1 MGEAELYA
9 GGRREADD
17 VTNLNQI
24 NSQRQLLRVFGGL
37 NEGYACSEAE
47 LSREKNFSS
56 RGYPALET
64 RKPRRKVRQ
73 ATGMNG
79 MYHLNGLLTV
89 EGTTLRYAPD
99 DGSDTVELKDALTD
113 SEKKMVGM
121 GTKVLIWPDKMSFD
135 TAAGTLSALG
145 SGWQQGGKSLT
156 VTPCDAAGVVY
167 TPNKFG
173 ATEPESPKN
182 GDVWLKQAEDAP
194 WSYRDALKLYS
205 TAGGW
210 QNILLN
216 YCRVTCEGLGEAFKA
231 GDTVTLTG
239 IPGVVKNAYSA
250 DFGGDVVVDDVAGD
264 SVILSIAPDIESVLY
279 YGTCVVTGQSVVWTA
294 MDGKTTQTFDG
305 PFPDVTAQRRVPDL
319 DWLTEHNN
327 RVWGCSSTE
336 NVIYACKLGDAT
348 NWFSYRGTAAD
359 SYAVTVGSDGAFTG
373 AATCMGYALFFKE
386 NTLHKLYGSKPSD
399 FQLSSLRCRGV
410 AKGAA
415 RSLCVINE
423 TLYYLSP
430 DGVMAWDGSI
440 PTKVSTALDP
450 ARLRNVKSA
459 LGGALDGRYY
469 LHLVRGSGEAQAVRL
484 LVYDTER
491 GLWQEEDV
499 CSYEMAGS
507 GGQLYL
513 WDGKAIWAADADREE
528 NWQQAGG
535 IEDGVSFELVSG
547 DIGLDG
553 PEELYLSRLT
563 LRLEAEVKSRIEV
576 AVSYDSGAWE
586 TLAQLTADGR
596 RCFDVPFVPRRCGS
610 LRLRLKGR
618 GQLTLRSL
626 TRTSAAAKGGIL
638 AQEVN

>member
-1 MGEAELYA
+1 M
-9 GGRREADD
+9 
-17 VTNLNQI
+17 
-24 NSQRQLLRVFGGL
+24 
-37 NEGYACSEAE
+37 
-47 LSREKNFSS
+47 
-56 RGYPALET
+56 
-64 RKPRRKVRQ
+64 
-73 ATGMNG
+73 
-79 MYHLNGLLTV
+79 
-89 EGTTLRYAPD
+89 
-99 DGSDTVELKDALTD
+99 
-113 SEKKMVGM
+113 
-121 GTKVLIWPDKMSFD
+121 
-135 TAAGTLSALG
+135 SALG
-145 SGWQQGGKSLT
+145 AVWSGTNTS
-156 VTPCDAAGVVY
+156 VEFAPCDAEGKVY
-167 TPNKFG
+167 EVSGCGP
-173 ATEPESPKN
+173 AEPDKPTD
-182 GDVWLKQAEDAP
+182 GQLFLRVEDPEKP
-194 WSYRDALKLYS
+194 WSSESTLEVYS
-205 TAGGW
+205 EASGNW
-210 QNILLN
+210 SAVVLD
-216 YCRVTCEGLGEAFKA
+216 YCRISAKGVGTDFAAE
-231 GDTVTLTG
+231 DTVTLTG
-239 IPGVVKNAYSA
+239 SAAEQAGQWNELDGDRIVYDAGTDALRVKADPGGEWFYGCLTRTGAAVRWVSLDGSVSREFVSAEVVE
-250 DFGGDVVVDDVAGD
+250 
-264 SVILSIAPDIESVLY
+264 LE
-279 YGTCVVTGQSVVWTA
+279 
-294 MDGKTTQTFDG
+294 
-305 PFPDVTAQRRVPDL
+305 RRVPDM
-319 DWLTEHNN
+319 DYLTECDN
-327 RVWGCSSTE
+327 RVWGCSNKE
-336 NVIYACKLGDAT
+336 NVIYACKLGDPT
-348 NWFSYRGTAAD
+348 NWFSYRGIAAD

-547 DIGLDG
+547 NIGLDS

-610 LRLRLKGR
+610 LRFRLKGR

>member
-1 MGEAELYA
+1 M
-9 GGRREADD
+9 
-17 VTNLNQI
+17 NLNQI
-24 NSQRQLLRVFGGL
+24 TSQRQLLRVFGGL

-64 RKPRRKVRQ
+64 RKPRRKVRD
-73 ATGMNG
+73 AAGMNG

-99 DGSDTVELKDALTD
+99 DGGAAVELENALTD
-113 SEKKMVGM
+113 GEKKMVGM

-216 YCRVTCEGLGEAFKA
+216 YCRVTCEGLGKAFKA

-239 IPGVVKNAYSA
+239 IPSVVKNAYSA
-250 DFGGDVVVDDVAGD
+250 DFGGDVAVDDVAGD

-279 YGTCVVTGQSVVWTA
+279 YGTCAVTGQSVVWTA

-359 SYAVTVGSDGAFTG
+359 SYAVTVGSDGAFT
-373 AATCMGYALFFKE
+373 
-386 NTLHKLYGSKPSD
+386 
-399 FQLSSLRCRGV
+399 LSL
-410 AKGAA
+410 
-415 RSLCVINE
+415 IH
-423 TLYYLSP
+423 
-430 DGVMAWDGSI
+430 I
-440 PTKVSTALDP
+440 
-450 ARLRNVKSA
+450 
-459 LGGALDGRYY
+459 
-469 LHLVRGSGEAQAVRL
+469 
-484 LVYDTER
+484 
-491 GLWQEEDV
+491 
-499 CSYEMAGS
+499 
-507 GGQLYL
+507 
-513 WDGKAIWAADADREE
+513 
-528 NWQQAGG
+528 
-535 IEDGVSFELVSG
+535 
-547 DIGLDG
+547 
-553 PEELYLSRLT
+553 
-563 LRLEAEVKSRIEV
+563 
-576 AVSYDSGAWE
+576 
-586 TLAQLTADGR
+586 
-596 RCFDVPFVPRRCGS
+596 
-610 LRLRLKGR
+610 
-618 GQLTLRSL
+618 
-626 TRTSAAAKGGIL
+626 
-638 AQEVN
+638 

>member
-1 MGEAELYA
+1 MLL
-9 GGRREADD
+9 
-17 VTNLNQI
+17 TNRTGVKNT
-24 NSQRQLLRVFGGL
+24 RDLLRAFGGL
-37 NEGYACSEAE
+37 NETYGCTEAE
-47 LSREKNFSS
+47 YSGGMNFSA
-56 RGYPALET
+56 RDFPALST
-64 RKPRRKVRQ
+64 RLPRRRLQ
-73 ATGMNG
+73 ELAGLNG

-89 EGTTLRYAPD
+89 CGRDLVYTPDEAPAQPV
-99 DGSDTVELKDALTD
+99 TVKNAVAD
-113 SEKKMVGM
+113 SRKTMVGI
-121 GTKVLIWPDKMSFD
+121 GTKILIFPDKVAFD
-135 TAAGTLSALG
+135 TADGSAAPLGAAWEAGSLSVSFA
-145 SGWQQGGKSLT
+145 
-156 VTPCDAAGVVY
+156 PCDASGNTYEVKDKG
-167 TPNKFG
+167 TK
-173 ATEPESPKN
+173 EPEHPQD
-182 GDVWLKQAEDAP
+182 GQLF
-194 WSYRDALKLYS
+194 LKLNEPDKPYS
-205 TAGGW
+205 AENTLEVYSEASGNWTVIPLDYCLVTAEGIGAEF
-210 QNILLN
+210 
-216 YCRVTCEGLGEAFKA
+216 RVW
-231 GDTVTLTG
+231 DTVTLTG
-239 IPGVVKNAYSA
+239 TGAEQAGQWAGLDGDRIVYGVTETTLRLRADPGGEHFYGRLVHNGSSA
-250 DFGGDVVVDDVAGD
+250 
-264 SVILSIAPDIESVLY
+264 
-279 YGTCVVTGQSVVWTA
+279 VWVS
-294 MDGKTTQTFDG
+294 MDGTQREEY
-305 PFPDVTAQRRVPDL
+305 FPAEGVKAERRVPDL
-319 DWLTEHNN
+319 EYLTECDN
-327 RVWGCSSTE
+327 RVWGCSNKE
-336 NVIYACKLGDAT
+336 NVIYACKLGDPT
-348 NWFSYRGTAAD
+348 NWFSYRGIAAD
-359 SYAVTVGSDGAFTG
+359 SYAVTVGSDGPFTG

-547 DIGLDG
+547 DIGLDS

>member
-1 MGEAELYA
+1 MLL
-9 GGRREADD
+9 
-17 VTNLNQI
+17 TNRTGVKNT
-24 NSQRQLLRVFGGL
+24 RDLLRAFGGL
-37 NEGYACSEAE
+37 NETYGCTEAE
-47 LSREKNFSS
+47 YSGGMNFSA
-56 RGYPALET
+56 RDFPALST
-64 RKPRRKVRQ
+64 RLPRRRLQ
-73 ATGMNG
+73 ELAGLNG

-89 EGTTLRYAPD
+89 CGQNLVYTPDEAPAQPVTVKNAVADSRKTMVGIGTKILIFPDKVAFDTADGSAAPLGAAWEAGSLSVSFAPCDASGNTYEVKDKGTKEPEHPQDGQLFLKLNEPDKPYSAENTLEVYSEASGNWTVIPLDYCLVTAEGIGAEFRVWDTVTMTGTGAEQAGQWAGLDGDRIVYGVTETTLRLRADPGGEHFYGRLVHN
-99 DGSDTVELKDALTD
+99 GS
-113 SEKKMVGM
+113 
-121 GTKVLIWPDKMSFD
+121 
-135 TAAGTLSALG
+135 SA
-145 SGWQQGGKSLT
+145 
-156 VTPCDAAGVVY
+156 
-167 TPNKFG
+167 
-173 ATEPESPKN
+173 
-182 GDVWLKQAEDAP
+182 VWV
-194 WSYRDALKLYS
+194 S
-205 TAGGW
+205 
-210 QNILLN
+210 
-216 YCRVTCEGLGEAFKA
+216 
-231 GDTVTLTG
+231 
-239 IPGVVKNAYSA
+239 
-250 DFGGDVVVDDVAGD
+250 
-264 SVILSIAPDIESVLY
+264 
-279 YGTCVVTGQSVVWTA
+279 
-294 MDGKTTQTFDG
+294 MDGTQREEY
-305 PFPDVTAQRRVPDL
+305 FPAEGVKVERRVPDL
-319 DWLTEHNN
+319 EYLTECDN
-327 RVWGCSSTE
+327 RVWGCSSSE
-336 NVIYACKLGDAT
+336 NVIYACKLGDPT
-348 NWFSYRGTAAD
+348 NWFSYRGIAAD

-547 DIGLDG
+547 DIGLDS

>member
-1 MGEAELYA
+1 MLL
-9 GGRREADD
+9 
-17 VTNLNQI
+17 TNRTGVKNT
-24 NSQRQLLRVFGGL
+24 RDLLRAFGGL
-37 NEGYACSEAE
+37 NETYGCTEAE
-47 LSREKNFSS
+47 YSGGMNFSA
-56 RGYPALET
+56 RDFPALST
-64 RKPRRKVRQ
+64 RLPRRRLQ
-73 ATGMNG
+73 ELAGLNG

-89 EGTTLRYAPD
+89 CGQDLVYTPDEAPAQPV
-99 DGSDTVELKDALTD
+99 TVKNAVAD
-113 SEKKMVGM
+113 SRKTMVGI
-121 GTKVLIWPDKMSFD
+121 GTKILIFPDKVAFD
-135 TAAGTLSALG
+135 TANGSAAPLGAAWEAGNLSVSFA
-145 SGWQQGGKSLT
+145 
-156 VTPCDAAGVVY
+156 PCDASGNTYEVKDKG
-167 TPNKFG
+167 TK
-173 ATEPESPKN
+173 EPEHPQD
-182 GDVWLKQAEDAP
+182 GQLF
-194 WSYRDALKLYS
+194 LKLNEPDKPYS
-205 TAGGW
+205 AENTLEVYSETSGNWTVIPLDYCLVTAEGIGAEF
-210 QNILLN
+210 
-216 YCRVTCEGLGEAFKA
+216 RVW
-231 GDTVTLTG
+231 DTVTLTG
-239 IPGVVKNAYSA
+239 TGAEQAGQWAGLDGDRIVYGVTETTLRLRADPGGEHFYGRLVHNGSSA
-250 DFGGDVVVDDVAGD
+250 
-264 SVILSIAPDIESVLY
+264 
-279 YGTCVVTGQSVVWTA
+279 VWVS
-294 MDGKTTQTFDG
+294 MDGTQREEY
-305 PFPDVTAQRRVPDL
+305 FPAEGVKAERRVPDL
-319 DWLTEHNN
+319 EYLTECDN
-327 RVWGCSSTE
+327 RVWGCSSSE
-336 NVIYACKLGDAT
+336 NVIYACKLGDPT
-348 NWFSYRGTAAD
+348 NWFSYRGIAAD

-547 DIGLDG
+547 NIGLDS

-610 LRLRLKGR
+610 LRFRLKGR

>member
-1 MGEAELYA
+1 M
-9 GGRREADD
+9 
-17 VTNLNQI
+17 NLNQI
-24 NSQRQLLRVFGGL
+24 TSQRQLLRVFGGL

-64 RKPRRKVRQ
+64 RKPRRKVRD
-73 ATGMNG
+73 AAGMNG

-99 DGSDTVELKDALTD
+99 DGGAAVELENALTD
-113 SEKKMVGM
+113 GEKKMVGM

-216 YCRVTCEGLGEAFKA
+216 YCRVTCEGLGKAFKA

-239 IPGVVKNAYSA
+239 IPSVVKNAYSA
-250 DFGGDVVVDDVAGD
+250 DFGGDVAVDDVAGD

-279 YGTCVVTGQSVVWTA
+279 YGTCAVTGQSVVWTA

-359 SYAVTVGSDGAFTG
+359 SYAVTVGSDGDFTG
-373 AATCMGYALFFKE
+373 ASTCLGYVLFFKE
-386 NTLHKLYGSKPSD
+386 NCIHKLYGSKPSD
-399 FQLSSLRCRGV
+399 FQLSAIRCRGV
-410 AKGAA
+410 ARNAS
-415 RSLCVINE
+415 RSLCVLNE

-430 DGVMAWDGSI
+430 DGVMAWDGSV
-440 PTKVSTALDP
+440 PSKVSEKLNT
-450 ARLRNVKSA
+450 ARLSNVRA
-459 LGGALDGRYY
+459 AVGGALDGRYY
-469 LHLVRGSGEAQAVRL
+469 LYLMRDSGGEKPEERL

-491 GLWQEEDV
+491 GLWQEENG
-499 CSYEMAGS
+499 CSYEMAS
-507 GGQLYL
+507 TGGQLYL
-513 WDGKAIWAADADREE
+513 WDGADIWAADPSRESD
-528 NWQQAGG
+528 WQTT
-535 IEDGVSFELVSG
+535 EGVEATIPFELITG

-553 PEELYLSRLT
+553 AEDRYLSRLT
-563 LRLEAEVKSRIEV
+563 LRLDADCASTV
-576 AVSYDSGAWE
+576 ALEVSYDGGGWEPVAAWQVSG
-586 TLAQLTADGR
+586 QR
-596 RCFDVPFVPRRCGS
+596 KNFDQSFVPRRCS
-610 LRLRLKGR
+610 TLRLRLR
-618 GQLTLRSL
+618 GEGQITLRSL
-626 TRTSAAAKGGIL
+626 ARTIASARGGIL
-638 AQEVN
+638 EQEV

>member
-1 MGEAELYA
+1 MLL
-9 GGRREADD
+9 
-17 VTNLNQI
+17 TNRTGVKNT
-24 NSQRQLLRVFGGL
+24 RDLLRAFGGL
-37 NEGYACSEAE
+37 NETYGCTEAE
-47 LSREKNFSS
+47 YSGGMNFSA
-56 RGYPALET
+56 RDFPALST
-64 RKPRRKVRQ
+64 RLPRRRLQ
-73 ATGMNG
+73 ELAGLNG

-89 EGTTLRYAPD
+89 CGQDLVYTPDEAPAQPV
-99 DGSDTVELKDALTD
+99 TVKNAVAD
-113 SEKKMVGM
+113 SRKTMVGI
-121 GTKVLIWPDKMSFD
+121 GTKILIFPDKVAFD
-135 TAAGTLSALG
+135 TADGSAAPLGAAWEAGSLSVSFA
-145 SGWQQGGKSLT
+145 
-156 VTPCDAAGVVY
+156 PCDASGNTYEVKDKG
-167 TPNKFG
+167 TK
-173 ATEPESPKN
+173 EPEHPQD
-182 GDVWLKQAEDAP
+182 GQLF
-194 WSYRDALKLYS
+194 LKLNEPDKPYS
-205 TAGGW
+205 AENTLEVYSEASGNWTVIPLDYCLVTAEGIGAEF
-210 QNILLN
+210 
-216 YCRVTCEGLGEAFKA
+216 RVW
-231 GDTVTLTG
+231 DTVTLTG
-239 IPGVVKNAYSA
+239 TGAEQAGQWAGLDGDRIVYGVTETTLRLRADPGGEH
-250 DFGGDVVVDDVAGD
+250 F
-264 SVILSIAPDIESVLY
+264 
-279 YGTCVVTGQSVVWTA
+279 YGRLVHNGSSVVWVS
-294 MDGKTTQTFDG
+294 MDGTQREEY
-305 PFPDVTAQRRVPDL
+305 FPAEGVKAERRVPDL
-319 DWLTEHNN
+319 EYLTECDN
-327 RVWGCSSTE
+327 RVWGCSSSE
-336 NVIYACKLGDAT
+336 NVIYACKLGDPT
-348 NWFSYRGTAAD
+348 NWFSYRGIAAD
-359 SYAVTVGSDGAFTG
+359 SYAVTVGSDGPFTG

-440 PTKVSTALDP
+440 PNKVSTALDP

-547 DIGLDG
+547 NIGLDS

-610 LRLRLKGR
+610 LRFRLKGR

>member
-1 MGEAELYA
+1 MLL
-9 GGRREADD
+9 
-17 VTNLNQI
+17 TNRTGVKNT
-24 NSQRQLLRVFGGL
+24 RDLLRAFGGL
-37 NEGYACSEAE
+37 NETYGCTEAE
-47 LSREKNFSS
+47 YSGGMNFSA
-56 RGYPALET
+56 RDFPALST
-64 RKPRRKVRQ
+64 RLPRRRLQ
-73 ATGMNG
+73 ELAGLNG

-89 EGTTLRYAPD
+89 CGRDLVYTPDEAPAQPVTVKNAVA
-99 DGSDTVELKDALTD
+99 DGRKT
-113 SEKKMVGM
+113 MVGI
-121 GTKVLIWPDKMSFD
+121 GTKILIFPDKVAFD
-135 TAAGTLSALG
+135 TADGSAAPLGAAWEAGSLSVSFA
-145 SGWQQGGKSLT
+145 
-156 VTPCDAAGVVY
+156 PCDASGNTYEVKDKG
-167 TPNKFG
+167 TK
-173 ATEPESPKN
+173 EPEHPQD
-182 GDVWLKQAEDAP
+182 GQLF
-194 WSYRDALKLYS
+194 LKLNEPDKPYS
-205 TAGGW
+205 AENTLEVYSEASGNWTVIPLDYCLVTAEGIGAEF
-210 QNILLN
+210 
-216 YCRVTCEGLGEAFKA
+216 RVW
-231 GDTVTLTG
+231 DTVTLTG
-239 IPGVVKNAYSA
+239 TGAEQAGQWAGLDGDRIVYGVTETTLRLRADPGGEHFYGRLVHNGSSA
-250 DFGGDVVVDDVAGD
+250 
-264 SVILSIAPDIESVLY
+264 
-279 YGTCVVTGQSVVWTA
+279 VWVS
-294 MDGKTTQTFDG
+294 MDGTQREEY
-305 PFPDVTAQRRVPDL
+305 FPAEGVKVERRVPDL
-319 DWLTEHNN
+319 EYLTECDN
-327 RVWGCSSTE
+327 RVWGCSSSE
-336 NVIYACKLGDAT
+336 NVIYACKLGDPT
-348 NWFSYRGTAAD
+348 NWFSYRGIAAD

-547 DIGLDG
+547 NIGLDS

-610 LRLRLKGR
+610 LRFRLKGR